1 MENIID
7 ISGAV
12 KAVMASKR
20 IPQSILVAHLK
31 RDGATVSKQLAGRRE
46 WYKGDDDLLLQFL
59 AMFQPIVI
67 TK

>member
-1 MENIID
+1 
-7 ISGAV
+7 
-12 KAVMASKR
+12 VMASKR